1 MSSITKIKAREILD
15 SRGDPTLEVDTTV
28 DNNFF
33 GRFSVPSGA
42 SKGKYEALEK
52 RDGDRAHFEGKGVK
66 KLAERLEQEIA
77 PNILNKDFNQNSIDH
92 FLIETDATTNKSNLG
107 ANLILG
113 VSMSFAKAESS
124 KLNIPFYKYIASLV
138 GNTSLTL
145 PIPMVNIINGGMHA
159 DSGLDIQE
167 FMIVPLLAKSFTES
181 LENCTKVFWHLKS
194 ILKENN
200 LSIAVGDEGGF
211 APKLGSH
218 NKALDFMMQAIEKA
232 GFKAGFDFGVA
243 LDCAASEFY
252 NPSADGNKYLLKSED
267 GEMNSDELSNYYENL
282 IKNYPIISIEDP
294 FAEDDFQAS
303 ASFVKN
309 WGDKLMVVGDDLF
322 VTNIKRLEEGIKQ
335 KSANSILI
343 KLNQIGTLSETLGV
357 ISRAKE
363 VGWKT
368 IVSHRSGETEDTSIA
383 HLAVGTG
390 SGYVK
395 TGSVSRGERTAK
407 YNELLRI
414 EEEITSDYTKV

>member
-1 MSSITKIKAREILD
+1 MGRRFCEKGSTSIPCEHHSFRMPFWRAGRVREPF
-15 SRGDPTLEVDTTV
+15 SRIRQEI
-28 DNNFF
+28 
-33 GRFSVPSGA
+33 RGA
-42 SKGKYEALEK
+42 SG
-52 RDGDRAHFEGKGVK
+52 
-66 KLAERLEQEIA
+66 
-77 PNILNKDFNQNSIDH
+77 
-92 FLIETDATTNKSNLG
+92 
-107 ANLILG
+107 
-113 VSMSFAKAESS
+113 
-124 KLNIPFYKYIASLV
+124 
-138 GNTSLTL
+138 
-145 PIPMVNIINGGMHA
+145 
-159 DSGLDIQE
+159 
-167 FMIVPLLAKSFTES
+167 
-181 LENCTKVFWHLKS
+181 
-194 ILKENN
+194 
-200 LSIAVGDEGGF
+200 
-211 APKLGSH
+211 
-218 NKALDFMMQAIEKA
+218 
-232 GFKAGFDFGVA
+232 
-243 LDCAASEFY
+243 
-252 NPSADGNKYLLKSED
+252 KSED